1 MRRAQSSP
9 TTEPPTIDD
18 VRSILKEHGIEHVG
32 VATAEVLS
40 EARSAI
46 VSRKARGL
54 HDGMEFTYRNPERST
69 DPSRAVENARSI
81 IVAARPYLPEH
92 DPECAPPMAVPA
104 RVGRSAW
111 VDHYAPLRGALRSV
125 ALLIRRAGYRA
136 VAFADD
142 NSLVDRAVAHRAG
155 LGWYGKNANILLP
168 GAGSFFVLGSIV
180 TTAVYEP
187 SAGPVADG
195 CGTCTRCIDA
205 CPTGAII
212 GTAVIDGGRCLSW
225 VGQKAG
231 TMAPELREA
240 MHDRIYGCDDC
251 QDVCPISVRLGRRNT
266 IDLGDSPQAR
276 VDVLE
281 LLEADDESILER
293 CGSWYIAD
301 RDVRW
306 LRRNA
311 LVIVGNVG
319 GLDDDRLAPVLER
332 YRAGDDPMLV
342 EHAGWALARLDQRRS
357 APRRH
362 DPMRD
367 TPPSTT

>member
-1 MRRAQSSP
+1 MTASP
-9 TTEPPTIDD
+9 TIQPPTMEPPTIEE
-18 VRSILKEHGIEHVG
+18 VRSILKEHGIDRVG
-32 VATAEVLS
+32 VTTAEVLS
-40 EARSAI
+40 EARLAI

-54 HDGMEFTYRNPERST
+54 HDGMAFTYRNPERST
-69 DPSRAVENARSI
+69 DPRRAVEHARSI
-81 IVAARPYLPEH
+81 IVAARPYLSER
-92 DPECAPPMAVPA
+92 DPEPAPSTVVPA

-111 VDHYAPLRGALRSV
+111 VDHYAPLREALRSV
-125 ALLIRRAGYRA
+125 ALLIRRGGHRA

-155 LGWYGKNANILLP
+155 LGWFGKNANILLP

-187 SAGPVADG
+187 SANPIDDG

-212 GTAVIDGGRCLSW
+212 DTAVVDGARCLSW
-225 VGQKAG
+225 IGQKPG
-231 TMAPELREA
+231 TLSPQLREA

-251 QDVCPISVRLGRRNT
+251 QDVCPISVRLGPRNT
-266 IDLGDSPQAR
+266 IDLGDSPQPW
-276 VDVLE
+276 VDALE

-311 LVIVGNVG
+311 LIIIGNVG
-319 GLDDDRLAPVLER
+319 DLDDDRLAPALDR
-332 YRAGDDPMLV
+332 YRAGDDAILV
-342 EHAGWALARLDQRRS
+342 EHATWALARLQERRVTS
-357 APRRH
+357 TRHARDSPR
-362 DPMRD
+362 P
-367 TPPSTT
+367 